1 MRKFIT
7 FLLTLF
13 LFTAGTV
20 QAQSYR
26 TFSRELQQIMER
38 ELFRIGPF
46 RVDPGISLQRIG
58 YDGNVYYQREGDEP
72 ITDYTAT
79 FALPLRVHL
88 LWRNYLILSLTET
101 PSYVYYLEESRE
113 RRWNNAFSPEFKLL
127 FMNRF
132 VISGRY
138 ERSSQRLRV
147 TSEFDARVNALNKG
161 YSGSLFYE
169 TARETS
175 FGVSASSVERNYE
188 DVDIPGEEIRY
199 SRALNRKEQ
208 NVSGEFYYRILA
220 DSFFFLKGGYTDYK
234 FEHPATQYRN
244 SYSYQ
249 ASTGIRFP
257 LLGRI
262 SGTLELGYKELIPRT
277 SEVKGFSGLFG
288 NTNINFRVGRF
299 TLRMAY
305 GRNCRFSYWSNNMYY
320 IDNNIGGGVSF
331 YLTRFLRLDYNYSY
345 SEGDYPEPFLAMLSD
360 GSIGEIKRRDLY
372 YTHNVGIVFRII
384 RNVGIGINAN
394 FWDRDS
400 NLIGADR
407 DRFLVGGYL
416 TYDF

>member
-13 LFTAGTV
+13 LFTAGTI

-26 TFSRELQQIMER
+26 TFSRELQQIMEQ
-38 ELFRIGPF
+38 ELFMIGPF
-46 RVDPGISLQRIG
+46 RVDPGIALRNIG
-58 YDGNVYYQREGDEP
+58 YDGNVYYQRQGDEP
-72 ITDYTAT
+72 VTDYTAT

-113 RRWNNAFSPEFKLL
+113 RRWNNTFSPEFKFL
-127 FMNRF
+127 FMHRF

-138 ERSSQRLRV
+138 ERSSRRVRV
-147 TSEFDARVNALNKG
+147 TSEFDAQVNEFNEG
-161 YSGSLFYE
+161 YNGSMFYE

-175 FGVSASSVERNYE
+175 FGISASSVERNYE
-188 DVDIPGEEIRY
+188 DVGVPGEEIRY

-220 DSFFFLKGGYTDYK
+220 DSFFFLKGEYTDYK

-257 LLGRI
+257 LLGKIR
-262 SGTLELGYKELIPRT
+262 GTLELGYMKLIPRT
-277 SEVKGFSGLFG
+277 SGVKGFSGLFG

-299 TLRMAY
+299 SLSMEY
-305 GRNCRFSYWSNNMYY
+305 GRNCRFSYWTNNIYY
-320 IDNNIGGGVSF
+320 IDNSIGGGVSF
-331 YLTRFLRLDYNYSY
+331 YLMRFLRLDYSY
-345 SEGDYPEPFLAMLSD
+345 TFREGNYPELFLVRLED
-360 GSIGEIKRRDLY
+360 GSIGEIKRKDLY
-372 YTHNVGIVFRII
+372 YVQSVGIVFRII
-384 RNVGIGINAN
+384 RNIGIGINAN

-407 DRFLVGGYL
+407 DRFFVGGYL